1 MSQVQHDTECM
12 FSFNQPLNILVTL
25 KQENN
30 LLFFLVYFLK
40 SSTRVI
46 FFNMQCRKNL
56 SLTLIGKVI
65 LINNSTNLK
74 QEKAASTHN

>member
-1 MSQVQHDTECM
+1 MSQVQHDIECM

-56 SLTLIGKVI
+56 SLTLIGEVI

-74 QEKAASTHN
+74 QEKTASTHN